1 MTGAV
6 GVGGRGFERFDLD
19 PLGLGGRRDGWRTAA
34 AVEGFGGFG
43 CLLEEAGAGF
53 FLVSCVLM
61 FLVLSLTL
69 SLSCK
74 VGSCDLG
81 LGTLSAATRSLAEA
95 LILDR

>member
-1 MTGAV
+1 MAV

-19 PLGLGGRRDGWRTAA
+19 PLGLGGRRDGWRAA
-34 AVEGFGGFG
+34 AVATDEFSGFG
-43 CLLEEAGAGF
+43 CLLDEAGGGF
-53 FLVSCVLM
+53 FLVSCVLS

-74 VGSCDLG
+74 LGSCDLG
-81 LGTLSAATRSLAEA
+81 LGTLSAATMLAVVGA